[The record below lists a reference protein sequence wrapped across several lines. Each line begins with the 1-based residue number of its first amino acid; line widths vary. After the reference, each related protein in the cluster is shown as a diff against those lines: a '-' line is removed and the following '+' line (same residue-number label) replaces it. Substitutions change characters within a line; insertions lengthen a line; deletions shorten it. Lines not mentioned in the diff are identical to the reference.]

1 MYSLSADVKIVA
13 PNNSFKLE
21 PIDAAARDS
30 GDRGDGSHDDD
41 LQ

>member
-1 MYSLSADVKIVA
+1 MPSLSADVEVVA
-13 PNNSFKLE
+13 PNNSCKLE
-21 PIDAAARDS
+21 PIDAAARVS